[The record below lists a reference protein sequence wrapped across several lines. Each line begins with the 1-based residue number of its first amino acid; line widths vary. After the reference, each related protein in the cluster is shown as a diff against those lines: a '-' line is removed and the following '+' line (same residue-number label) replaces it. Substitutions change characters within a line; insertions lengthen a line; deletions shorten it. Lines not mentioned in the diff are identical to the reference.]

1 MAVVFAT
8 VNEQAMQLSPDE
20 KKALIESLVISMDC
34 DPDTNPEEIA
44 RAWDEEIERRVDDM
58 DKGEVEMI
66 DGDEVFAR
74 LRTMLTRPR

>member
-8 VNEQAMQLSPDE
+8 IKEQAMQLSPEE
-20 KKALIESLVISMDC
+20 KRALIESLVISMDC
-34 DPDTNPEEIA
+34 DPDATPEQIA
-44 RAWDEEIERRVDDM
+44 RAWDEEIERRVDAM
-58 DKGEVEMI
+58 DKGDVEMI